1 MLKHPGGIHST
12 LASAAKGS
20 TEQYHV
26 LPKPTAMGL
35 GYSKNGRGRALEPEA
50 QNSGFD
56 YSIYH
61 PGNLRQI
68 T

>member
-35 GYSKNGRGRALEPEA
+35 GYSKNGRDHAPQSEEEL
-50 QNSGFD
+50 
-56 YSIYH
+56 
-61 PGNLRQI
+61 
-68 T
+68 